1 MPALCL
7 IYAKII
13 YVKGGQGHQ
22 AAAALMAECTEQI
35 AQYSPAVIVYEY
47 GGLDDLSWNKQRR
60 EFFHSLHYPDPSRAM
75 EVPVAP

>member
-35 AQYSPAVIVYEY
+35 AQYSLAVIVYE
-47 GGLDDLSWNKQRR
+47 
-60 EFFHSLHYPDPSRAM
+60 
-75 EVPVAP
+75 

>member
-47 GGLDDLSWNKQRR
+47 GGIRIIENGK
-60 EFFHSLHYPDPSRAM
+60 EFG
-75 EVPVAP
+75 